1 MNTNEGEN
9 CGNSVQNNHIRDI
22 VCMSIYFFFII
33 FPPTVEVIALYIFN
47 FTKDQSSIMTM
58 IYLPPIVAVMLSYG
72 KDFLKSFKYFKK
84 RFVIRIGTIIL
95 SMLLTLFI
103 TSILVMSF
111 ELQTPENEKALIES
125 YGNAD
130 LLHTVVVIAF
140 LVPLVE
146 EVIFRKILITSL
158 SAALKKKFGK
168 GDEKKESLIRKV
180 TVIFSLGAFIFIHV
194 NKVEDIL
201 IYFPTSV
208 TITILY
214 IKSKDNLSYSWS
226 MHMLNN
232 IVAILF

>member
-1 MNTNEGEN
+1 
-9 CGNSVQNNHIRDI
+9 
-22 VCMSIYFFFII
+22 MSIYFFFII

-58 IYLPPIVAVMLSYG
+58 IYLPPIVAVVLSYG
-72 KDFLKSFKYFKK
+72 KEFLKSFKYFKK

-130 LLHTVVVIAF
+130 LLHT
-140 LVPLVE
+140 VPLVE

-201 IYFPTSV
+201 IYLPTSV

>member
-1 MNTNEGEN
+1 MNINEGEN

-33 FPPTVEVIALYIFN
+33 FPPAVEVIALYIFN

-72 KDFLKSFKYFKK
+72 KEFLKSFKYFKK

-130 LLHTVVVIAF
+130 LYSCSDSFFSAVGRRSDFSENFNYIIISS
-140 LVPLVE
+140 VE
-146 EVIFRKILITSL
+146 
-158 SAALKKKFGK
+158 
-168 GDEKKESLIRKV
+168 KEIWKR
-180 TVIFSLGAFIFIHV
+180 
-194 NKVEDIL
+194 
-201 IYFPTSV
+201 
-208 TITILY
+208 
-214 IKSKDNLSYSWS
+214 
-226 MHMLNN
+226 
-232 IVAILF
+232 